1 MEFRLHLEGD
11 HLKGEASG
19 ETPNGRMVGRID
31 ATRVKNRGSTAPSL
45 HGGLYK
51 EISDMDGALYVA
63 FNRRDLEAVK
73 KLFVE
78 DLEFYHDKEGLT
90 GYQQNMTSFK
100 KHFESPTLVRRELV
114 DGTLEVYPLHGFGAV
129 EIGVHR
135 FYSTEPGQGEKLTA
149 TAKFVHV
156 WQKTNGQWKISRVIS
171 YDHR

>member
-1 MEFRLHLEGD
+1 MDFRLHLEGD

-19 ETPNGRMVGRID
+19 VMVGRID
-31 ATRVKNRGSTAPSL
+31 TTRVKKQGNTALSPPS
-45 HGGLYK
+45 GLFK
-51 EISDMDGALYVA
+51 EISDMDGALFAA

-73 KLFVE
+73 KFFAE
-78 DLEFYHDKEGLT
+78 DLEFYHDKDGLT
-90 GYQQNMTSFK
+90 GYQQNIASFK

-156 WQKTNGQWKISRVIS
+156 WQKTDGQWKISRVIS